1 MSSLAQVRMMFNSP
15 EAFNSPLLARTS
27 LLLLLQSTRP
37 SSGYMRFHEW
47 PGQCECGRS
56 LILCHLNKTDCYC
69 FSGVNNGASKNLQ
82 GRSRGGI
89 KGTPE
94 LVAAKQLFREHFR
107 FQWPLELTLVA
118 VTVTLVCYNVSCAVL
133 QNRAW
138 QPFSV
143 QDELGNPCAF
153 VGCIYSSLQ
162 PPRLWHFGA
171 KQSQPATYM
180 NESGCAPVK
189 LTKPKMQHAGHLPTQ
204 DAMQFQ
210 GKLTQINLEI

>member
-15 EAFNSPLLARTS
+15 EAFSSPLLARTS

-56 LILCHLNKTDCYC
+56 LILCHLNKTGCYC

-82 GRSRGGI
+82 GRARGGI

-118 VTVTLVCYNVSCAVL
+118 VTVMLVCYNVSCAVL

-138 QPFSV
+138 QPFLSRTSQEILV
-143 QDELGNPCAF
+143 PLWAVYIVRCSPPAVAF
-153 VGCIYSSLQ
+153 RCKTVLACYIHEREWLCSNKTYKTKNAARWAPPYTGHHAVPGEADSNQ
-162 PPRLWHFGA
+162 P
-171 KQSQPATYM
+171 
-180 NESGCAPVK
+180 
-189 LTKPKMQHAGHLPTQ
+189 
-204 DAMQFQ
+204 
-210 GKLTQINLEI
+210 